1 MVRRKIICNYLKT
14 WFILDLFSTI
24 PIRDLYLVVNGCSL
38 ADGCGDSSAGSKL
51 RSMRLIKLVRLVKL
65 LKVLGASRLVERW
78 QIFIGLSYAQ
88 MTMIKFALMTVFLVH
103 FMACIWSQV
112 AIGWEFI
119 PEEDLESDTTWIVA
133 GNYSGWVE
141 DRPMRVYSIAFYT
154 AVVAMFGGVGSII
167 PHNHTEFVAMTCMM
181 ILGSFV
187 WAWVIGSLCGILAT
201 LDPQATAF
209 RNTMDELN
217 YFMADSNFP
226 NAHKVRL
233 REFFRHRKDFDRI
246 VAYETLLSK
255 MSSQLKGDSALLLS
269 IETIRPVWYLHD
281 DHCEK
286 EFLAVR
292 PHAHAH
298 ARYVHMHIHMD
309 MDMDMDMDVTSRRVH
324 MRMHTPLRNSAHPKQ
339 AEELLPTVRRSRRCT
354 CIMRCTS
361 RMSSCPSKTSRC

>member
-1 MVRRKIICNYLKT
+1 MQRRKIICNYLKT
-14 WFILDLFSTI
+14 WFFLDLISTI
-24 PIRDLYLVVNGCSL
+24 SFKDLYLAVNGCSA
-38 ADGCGDSSAGSKL
+38 ADGCGDSAGGKL

-112 AIGWEFI
+112 AIGWER
-119 PEEDLESDTTWIVA
+119 EEVDLESDTTWILA

-141 DRPMRVYSIAFYT
+141 DRIMRVYSIAFYT

-167 PHNHTEFVAMTCMM
+167 PHNHTEFVTMTCMM

-201 LDPQATAF
+201 LDPQATDF

-217 YFMADSNFP
+217 YFMAESNFP
-226 NAHKVRL
+226 TAHKVRL

-298 ARYVHMHIHMD
+298 ARYVHMH
-309 MDMDMDMDVTSRRVH
+309 MDVTSRHVTSRAH
-324 MRMHTPLRNSAHPKQ
+324 AHAHTLCHCVIARTLSKPRNSSQLCADHGAAH
-339 AEELLPTVRRSRRCT
+339 ASCGVRVA
-354 CIMRCTS
+354 
-361 RMSSCPSKTSRC
+361 